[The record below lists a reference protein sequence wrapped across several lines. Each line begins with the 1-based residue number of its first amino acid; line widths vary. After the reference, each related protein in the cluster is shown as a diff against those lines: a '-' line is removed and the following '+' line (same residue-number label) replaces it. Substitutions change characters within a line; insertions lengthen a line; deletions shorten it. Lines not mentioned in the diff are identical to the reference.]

1 MITFC
6 VVTSVAFWIV
16 LIGGAAYLFDWSRH
30 T

>member
-6 VVTSVAFWIV
+6 VVTSVAFW
-16 LIGGAAYLFDWSRH
+16 LLLGLGGYLAFDWARH

>member
-6 VVTSVAFWIV
+6 VVTSVVVWLV
-16 LIGGAAYLFDWSRH
+16 LCLGGYLALDWARH